1 MIGAVARKIFGSS
14 NERRIR
20 SYRPRVDEINA
31 LENELE
37 ALSDEALRARTDE
50 FKKQLTEGLTLD
62 DVLVPAF
69 ATVREAAKRTLGQR
83 HFDVQLIGGMVLH
96 EGRIAEMKTG
106 EGKTLV
112 ATLPVYLNALAGRG
126 VHVVTVND
134 YLAKRDAEWMGQI
147 YKFLGLTVGVIVHG
161 LQDDQRKKEYD
172 CDVTYGTNNELGFDY
187 LRDNMKYRLED
198 MVQRGHIYAIVDEVD
213 SILIDEA
220 RTPLI
225 ISGPLDDRSEFYN
238 TIDKFIPQLD
248 KTDYE
253 LDEKQ
258 RSVNLS
264 ESGMSKME
272 QVLKDANLLKADSLY
287 DVENVSVVHHINQAL
302 RAHMLFQRDKD
313 YIVRNGEVIIIDE
326 FTGRMMPGRR
336 YSEGLHQA
344 LEAKEHQPIQPENQ
358 TLASITFQNYF
369 RMYEK
374 LAGMTGTATTEAD
387 EFQDIYELEVLEIPT
402 NMPMIRI
409 DDDDEVYRTAVEKF
423 RAILTLIEDCKKRGQ
438 PMLVGTTSIEK
449 SEQLAEMLRQ
459 QGWEQHDFSD
469 PNAFAALYSGDN
481 SSKSKVFAVLNARY
495 HEQEAQ
501 IISQAG
507 VPGAITIATNM
518 AGRGTD
524 IQLGGN
530 ADMRT
535 RQELADIEDLRERE
549 KSPRAADIRAQ
560 VARLK
565 EKALAA
571 GGLFVLGTERHE
583 SRRID
588 NQLRGRSGRQGDPG
602 HSKFFLSLE
611 DDLMRIFGT
620 DKLDGMLQKLGLR
633 ENEAIIHPWINK
645 ALEKA
650 QQKVE
655 ARNFDIRKNI
665 LKFDN
670 VMNDQRKV
678 IFDQR
683 VEWMQD
689 QAVGEVV
696 SDMRHNVLD
705 DLVAKHVP
713 ENAYPEQWDA
723 TGLREELKRVLG
735 LDLPVDEWAK
745 EEGIADEEIFAR
757 VERRA
762 DEHMA
767 AKVAQWGPDVIR
779 YVEKS
784 ILLQTLDHLWR
795 EHLVMLD
802 HLRQVIGLRGYGQR
816 DPLNEYKAE
825 SFSLFEAMSQSLR
838 EGVTAQLMRVEIQAA
853 PPQQPATL
861 PVMEAHKMDPSTG
874 EDEMAL
880 AMAGAETL
888 ARHGIGQAIGAA
900 PVGGVPIG
908 SAAVAAA
915 AGVTQTPAR
924 NPQDPSSWGKVG
936 RNETC
941 PCGSG
946 KKFKHCH
953 GRYV

>member
-1 MIGAVARKIFGSS
+1 MIGAVARKLFGSA
-14 NERRIR
+14 NDRRVR
-20 SYRPRVDEINA
+20 KYQPRVDAI
-31 LENELE
+31 NELE
-37 ALSDEALRARTDE
+37 AELAALSDDALRARTAQ
-50 FKKQLTEGLTLD
+50 FKQQVADGTSLD
-62 DVLVPAF
+62 DILVPAF
-69 ATVREAAKRTLGQR
+69 ATVREAAKRTIGQR
-83 HFDVQLIGGMVLH
+83 HFDVQLIGGMILH
-96 EGRIAEMKTG
+96 EGRISEMKTG

-161 LQDDQRKKEYD
+161 LDDEERKRQYD

-198 MVQRGHIYAIVDEVD
+198 MVQRGHIFAIVDEVD

-225 ISGPLDDRSEFYN
+225 ISGPLDDRSDFYN
-238 TIDKFIPQLD
+238 TIDAYIPKLD
-248 KTDYE
+248 KTDYDV
-253 LDEKQ
+253 DEKQ
-258 RSVNLS
+258 RTVALS
-264 ESGMSKME
+264 EAGMEKLE
-272 QVLKDANLLKADSLY
+272 QQLREANLLKGDSLY
-287 DVENVSVVHHINQAL
+287 DVENVSTVHHVNQAL
-302 RAHMLFQRDKD
+302 RAHKLFQRDKD
-313 YIVRNGEVIIIDE
+313 YIVRNGEVVIIDE

-374 LAGMTGTATTEAD
+374 LAGMTGTALTEAD
-387 EFQDIYELEVLEIPT
+387 EFLDIYNLEVLEVPT
-402 NMPMIRI
+402 NLPMIR
-409 DDDDEVYRTAVEKF
+409 DDQDDEVYRTAKEKY
-423 RAILTLIEDCKKRGQ
+423 RAIIALLEDCKVRGQ
-438 PMLVGTTSIEK
+438 PVLVGTTSIEK
-449 SEQLAEMLRQ
+449 SESLAEMLRQ
-459 QGWEQHDFSD
+459 QGWEQHDFTD
-469 PNAFAALYSGDN
+469 PNAFAALYSGDEGA
-481 SSKSKVFAVLNARY
+481 KKAKVFAILNARY
-495 HEQEAQ
+495 HEQEAY
-501 IISQAG
+501 IVAQAG

-530 ADMRT
+530 ADMRI
-535 RQELADIEDLRERE
+535 RQELKDMPEGSQRE
-549 KSPRAADIRAQ
+549 AAAAEIRSQ

-565 EKALAA
+565 ETALQS

-602 HSKFFLSLE
+602 RSKFFLSLE
-611 DDLMRIFGT
+611 DDLMRIFGS
-620 DKLDGMLQKLGLR
+620 DKLDGMLTKLGLK
-633 ENEAIIHPWINK
+633 ENEAIVHPWINK

-683 VEWMQD
+683 VEWMSD
-689 QAVGEVV
+689 AVTADVV
-696 SDMRHNVLD
+696 ADMRHAVIE
-705 DLVAKHVP
+705 DLVSKHVP
-713 ENAYPEQWDA
+713 ENAYPEQWDVA
-723 TGLREELKRVLG
+723 GLKAELTRVLA
-735 LDLPVDEWAK
+735 LELPVDQWAK
-745 EEGIADEEIFAR
+745 EEGIADEELLSRIT
-757 VERRA
+757 RRA

-767 AKVAQWGPDVIR
+767 AKVAQWGPDVLR

-795 EHLVMLD
+795 EHLVMLE

-825 SFSLFEAMSQSLR
+825 SFNLFEAMSQNLR
-838 EGVTAQLMRVEIQAA
+838 EAVTAQLMRVEIVQ
-853 PPQQPATL
+853 QQPEEPAPAL
-861 PVMEAHKMDPSTG
+861 PPMQASHVDPSTG
-874 EDEMAL
+874 EDELAL
-880 AMAGAETL
+880 AAAGAETL
-888 ARHGIGQAIGAA
+888 ARAGISAA
-900 PVGGVPIG
+900 P
-908 SAAVAAA
+908 AA
-915 AGVTQTPAR
+915 AR
-924 NPQDPSSWGKVG
+924 NPRDPSSWGKVG
-936 RNETC
+936 RNEPC

-946 KKFKHCH
+946 KKYKHCH
-953 GRYV
+953 GRYA

>member
-1 MIGAVARKIFGSS
+1 MIGAVARKLFGSA

-20 SYRPRVDEINA
+20 SYQPRVAEINA
-31 LENELE
+31 LEPELA
-37 ALSDEALRARTDE
+37 ALSDEALKARTAE
-50 FKKQLTEGLTLD
+50 FKKQVADGASLD
-62 DVLVPAF
+62 DILVPAF
-69 ATVREAAKRTLGQR
+69 ATVREAAKRTIGQR
-83 HFDVQLIGGMVLH
+83 HFDVQLIGGMILH
-96 EGRIAEMKTG
+96 EGKIAEMKTG

-112 ATLPVYLNALAGRG
+112 ATLAVYLNAVSGRG

-147 YKFLGLTVGVIVHG
+147 YNFLGLTVGNIVHG
-161 LQDDQRKKEYD
+161 LDDEQRKKAYD

-198 MVQRGHIYAIVDEVD
+198 MVQRGHIFAIVDEVD

-238 TIDKFIPQLD
+238 TIDSYIPALD
-248 KTDYE
+248 KADYDV
-253 LDEKQ
+253 DEKQ
-258 RSVNLS
+258 RTVALT
-264 ESGMSKME
+264 EAGMEKLE
-272 QVLKDANLLKADSLY
+272 RRLEAAGQLKGESLY
-287 DVENVSVVHHINQAL
+287 DVENVSVVHHVNQAL
-302 RAHMLFQRDKD
+302 RAHTLFQRDKD
-313 YIVRNGEVIIIDE
+313 YIVRNGEVVIIDE

-374 LAGMTGTATTEAD
+374 LAGMTGTALTEAD
-387 EFQDIYELEVLEIPT
+387 EFLDIYNLDVLEVPT
-402 NMPMIRI
+402 NMPLVRI
-409 DDDDEVYRTAVEKF
+409 DDDDEVYRTAKEKY
-423 RAILTLIEDCKKRGQ
+423 RSIITLIEDCKLRGQ
-438 PMLVGTTSIEK
+438 PVLVGTTSIEK
-449 SEQLAEMLRQ
+449 SEQLADMLREA
-459 QGWEQHDFSD
+459 GWEAHDFTD
-469 PNAFAALYSGDN
+469 PNAFAALYSGDDGAT
-481 SSKSKVFAVLNARY
+481 KTKVFAILNARY
-495 HEQEAQ
+495 HEQEAF
-501 IISQAG
+501 IVSQAG

-530 ADMRT
+530 ADMRI
-535 RQELADIEDLRERE
+535 RQEITDIEDPRARE
-549 KSPRAADIRAQ
+549 KDPRADEIRAQ
-560 VARLK
+560 IARLK
-565 EKALAA
+565 EKALKA

-611 DDLMRIFGT
+611 DDLMRIFGS
-620 DKLDGMLQKLGLR
+620 DKLDGMLTKLGLK

-655 ARNFDIRKNI
+655 ARNFDIRKNL

-670 VMNDQRKV
+670 VMNDQRTV
-678 IFDQR
+678 IFEERLDLMR
-683 VEWMQD
+683 DEAVDETVAGMRRSVVE
-689 QAVGEVV
+689 
-696 SDMRHNVLD
+696 
-705 DLVAKHVP
+705 DLIAKHIP
-713 ENAYPEQWDA
+713 PNAYAEQWDIA
-723 TGLREELKRVLG
+723 GLDNALREVLT
-735 LDLPVDEWAK
+735 LEAPVKEWAK
-745 EEGIADEEIFAR
+745 EEGIADEEMRERI
-757 VERRA
+757 ERRA

-767 AKVAQWGPDVIR
+767 GKVAKWGPDVMR

-795 EHLVMLD
+795 EHLVMLE

-825 SFSLFEAMSQSLR
+825 AFSLFEAMMARLR
-838 EGVTAQLMRVEIQAA
+838 EAVTGQLMRVEVV
-853 PPQQPATL
+853 QQPPEEPAQQL
-861 PVMEAHKMDPSTG
+861 PYMEAHKVDPATG
-874 EDEMAL
+874 EDEMAPAL
-880 AMAGAETL
+880 APMLVGNGNGAQSG
-888 ARHGIGQAIGAA
+888 AQSGAQAE
-900 PVGGVPIG
+900 
-908 SAAVAAA
+908 
-915 AGVTQTPAR
+915 R
-924 NPQDPSSWGKVG
+924 NPKDPASWGKVG
-936 RNETC
+936 RNELC

-953 GRYV
+953 GKFA